1 MGKARAYKTE
11 GKITNDFKRET
22 IKLSAGTRQGIENIS
37 IANAGKPTQGL
48 APLKDKSKLSKI
60 GGILN
65 GALGFSENTVTISSG
80 DCDISTTGG
89 IDSPSKSFCIVAPE
103 TGSTDTIDTISGRKY
118 AGQILIICSAIPGS
132 TITFN
137 HANGSNGQIRCPN
150 NVDFDLT
157 YPNTVILIDDNEAD
171 GTLQTWRLIGTSAT
185 SGADN
190 LGNHTAIQNLNM
202 AGYDITNFDD
212 IIGNTGD
219 KYVFDGSSTYMT
231 GSTTT
236 SGRVNIYNNGS
247 NVTSFLT
254 TGILTKDID
263 INGNTLYLDSDG
275 DSSIESFTD
284 DTINFNTSSSNRM
297 SISNTSI
304 NMANPLNMFSNDISG
319 IKVAEFN
326 NTGIPSSS
334 QTGIGS
340 TTGDMYYNALT
351 NDSHFFRINGTTEV
365 EIDADGIDIR
375 NGWLELEERTA
386 PSGLS
391 NHARIYAKDNGSGK
405 TQLVVIFGSGA
416 EQVIATEP

>member
-1 MGKARAYKTE
+1 MAGQPKHISKNEQIDPKYLSLGNNFGSGGFASNTAISSLRQINQSMKTKN
-11 GKITNDFKRET
+11 GVFN
-22 IKLSAGTRQGIENIS
+22 GTFGNIES
-37 IANAGKPTQGL
+37 SL
-48 APLKDKSKLSKI
+48 
-60 GGILN
+60 
-65 GALGFSENTVTISSG
+65 TISSG
-80 DCDISTTGG
+80 ILNTTYDSNGLIVPKRVIHINPETGTTDTLIG
-89 IDSPSKSFCIVAPE
+89 IDSEDKELPYQELILLGVS
-103 TGSTDTIDTISGRKY
+103 GDTI
-118 AGQILIICSAIPGS
+118 
-132 TITFN
+132 TITHN
-137 HANGSNGQIRCPN
+137 SGSVTGTQQPILCPN
-150 NVDFDLT
+150 SSDFTLSGDSSVYLVYDT
-157 YPNTVILIDDNEAD
+157 SITSWIMISSAD
-171 GTLQTWRLIGTSAT
+171 TS

-190 LGNHTAIQNLNM
+190 LGNHTATQNLNM

-219 KYVFDGSSTYMT
+219 KYVFDGSNTYMT

-236 SGRVNIYNNGS
+236 SGRVNIYNNGV

-254 TGILTKDID
+254 SGILTKDID
-263 INGNTLYLDSDG
+263 IDGNTLYLDSDG

-297 SISNTSI
+297 SISNSSI
-304 NMANPLNMFSNDISG
+304 NMNNPLNMFSNDISG